1 MIMNVH
7 SAAAQNK
14 KKVPIFLYETNQN
27 LQRFEQLDF
36 ELAQSEDERIAVDH
50 VTKAVDPHAKHS
62 SVSTNLESSVNAL
75 KLLRSKILFLTD
87 LFQKSSEVRTNPG
100 YTRRLNQICSQ
111 IQLIDHALAEN
122 EQEIQAGMY
131 SDIAAIN
138 LLSTAT
144 KGFQDLQE
152 LMKDIG
158 TINKMSKG
166 NKPFGNM
173 MMNQQEDE
181 FNMMEIQ

>member
-1 MIMNVH
+1 
-7 SAAAQNK
+7 
-14 KKVPIFLYETNQN
+14 
-27 LQRFEQLDF
+27 
-36 ELAQSEDERIAVDH
+36 
-50 VTKAVDPHAKHS
+50 
-62 SVSTNLESSVNAL
+62 
-75 KLLRSKILFLTD
+75 
-87 LFQKSSEVRTNPG
+87 
-100 YTRRLNQICSQ
+100 
-111 IQLIDHALAEN
+111 
-122 EQEIQAGMY
+122 MY

>member
-1 MIMNVH
+1 M
-7 SAAAQNK
+7 
-14 KKVPIFLYETNQN
+14 
-27 LQRFEQLDF
+27 
-36 ELAQSEDERIAVDH
+36 
-50 VTKAVDPHAKHS
+50 
-62 SVSTNLESSVNAL
+62 
-75 KLLRSKILFLTD
+75 FLTD
-87 LFQKSSEVRTNPG
+87 LFQKSNEVRTNPG

-111 IQLIDHALAEN
+111 IKLIDHALQEN

-144 KGFQDLQE
+144 KGFQDLQD
-152 LMKDIG
+152 LLKDIG
-158 TINKMSKG
+158 SVNKMSKG
-166 NKPFGNM
+166 GKAFAGM